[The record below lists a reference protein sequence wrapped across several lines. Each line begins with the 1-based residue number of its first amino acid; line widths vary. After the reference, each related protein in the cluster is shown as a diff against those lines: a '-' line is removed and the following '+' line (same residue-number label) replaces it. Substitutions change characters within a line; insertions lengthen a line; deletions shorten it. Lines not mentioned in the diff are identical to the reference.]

1 MICGSAGLRD
11 AAHGHRDLAPRAP
24 RRRRP
29 FITIIIMII
38 IISSSSSSRCSSS
51 SSSSS
56 ISCNLLVLFV
66 LVVRPL
72 SLEAGAGGRDDPREE
87 ERGRRARVRRGE
99 AGLGPGGRHRW
110 K

>member
-1 MICGSAGLRD
+1 M
-11 AAHGHRDLAPRAP
+11 
-24 RRRRP
+24 
-29 FITIIIMII
+29 
-38 IISSSSSSRCSSS
+38 
-51 SSSSS
+51 
-56 ISCNLLVLFV
+56 LFV
-66 LVVRPL
+66 FVVRPL